1 MILFFIM
8 IALSNG
14 ICIILSRSI
23 NGGLSQVTNA
33 FYASL
38 INHIVGFLF
47 LSMIIWFSQGSFL
60 ITFEN
65 IPLIALSGGVI
76 GACFVIINS
85 YVLPLLGA
93 TLTTIFAISGQVL
106 SSVIIDA
113 VQHGLPKHWVLQLLG
128 VIFILGAISV
138 RYTHKHNSAPC
149 GNKTSD

>member
-1 MILFFIM
+1 M

-23 NGGLSQVTNA
+23 NGKLSQVTNA
-33 FYASL
+33 FNASL
-38 INHIVGFLF
+38 INHVVGFLF
-47 LSMIIWFSQGSFL
+47 LSVIIGFAQDSFN

-65 IPLIALSGGVI
+65 IPLIAFVGGII

-106 SSVIIDA
+106 SSVIIDD
-113 VQHGLPKHWVLQLLG
+113 VQHGLPEHWVLQLLG
-128 VIFILGAISV
+128 VIFIIGAIAV
-138 RYTHKHNSAPC
+138 RYTPKYNSAPC

>member
-1 MILFFIM
+1 MLLFFIM

-23 NGGLSQVTNA
+23 NGKLSQVTNA
-33 FYASL
+33 FNASL
-38 INHIVGFLF
+38 INHVVGFLF
-47 LSMIIWFSQGSFL
+47 LSVIIGFAQDSFN

-65 IPLIALSGGVI
+65 IPLIAFVGGII

-113 VQHGLPKHWVLQLLG
+113 VQHGLPEHWVLQLLG
-128 VIFILGAISV
+128 VIFIIGAIAV
-138 RYTHKHNSAPC
+138 RYTPKHNSAPC